1 MKKILHL
8 LSSLFLVITTPL
20 HANVALYLFL
30 NNREAS
36 NIIIITAGF
45 FLYSLCIYIATRS
58 KKISSFVQA
67 CVISFIAN
75 LFSALIGIIIASFL
89 AFTAGPESW
98 VHSLFYSTLPHLY
111 RSAGENLI
119 LGQLTLNNILFLL
132 AYWILLSLIN
142 TLLTFWIFII
152 AYPHISKRRIVL
164 WTFIANALSI
174 GFGIFFVGIY
184 KYLYGSY
191 PF

>member
-1 MKKILHL
+1 
-8 LSSLFLVITTPL
+8 
-20 HANVALYLFL
+20 
-30 NNREAS
+30 
-36 NIIIITAGF
+36 
-45 FLYSLCIYIATRS
+45 
-58 KKISSFVQA
+58 
-67 CVISFIAN
+67 
-75 LFSALIGIIIASFL
+75 L

-98 VHSLFYSTLPHLY
+98 VHSFFYSTLPHLHG
-111 RSAGENLI
+111 SAGENLI
-119 LGQLTLNNILFLL
+119 LGSLTLNDILFLL

-152 AYPHISKRRIVL
+152 VYPYISKRHIVL